1 MSAFMNA
8 LREEGTKED
17 CLIPIERLL
26 DRLQA
31 TEARLAEAV
40 EVMRTI
46 VGLLSSSFAASIID
60 SADERVLG
68 RARDFLAKLES
79 KP

>member
-17 CLIPIERLL
+17 CLIRIERLL
-26 DRLQA
+26 DERAELQA
-31 TEARLAEAV
+31 CLAEAV

-46 VGLLSSSFAASIID
+46 VGTLDDPTGGQHVADMRSAS
-60 SADERVLG
+60 ATA
-68 RARDFLAKLES
+68 RAFIVKMES